1 MAWTPSHQLNF
12 DKVKEEICKPS
23 TLAYYDT
30 RLKSTIQ
37 VDASGHGLGAVLLQD
52 NRPIHFASRSLSDAE
67 KRYANIERELLA
79 VVFGC
84 ERFYH
89 YIYGTSF
96 TVESDHKPLSMII
109 LKHISSAPLRL
120 QRMLLKLQNVNVSI
134 TYRPGRDMIFA
145 DAFSRLLPINAPDT
159 NTGSIRRYI
168 HYTNVTPKTEH
179 IIRIACETDNIDK
192 DLRQLIAEGWPKDRR
207 HLKTELRAYWPFR
220 DELTI
225 HNDLVHK
232 GLATLIPEI
241 AIPIILRKLHAAHVG
256 ECKMTLLARDKVF
269 WPTIRQDLISYS
281 NDCESCQIHERSNWK
296 LPPNNR
302 EIPVSPWQYLA
313 ADLFQCNSTMYLL
326 IVD

>member
-1 MAWTPSHQLNF
+1 
-12 DKVKEEICKPS
+12 
-23 TLAYYDT
+23 
-30 RLKSTIQ
+30 
-37 VDASGHGLGAVLLQD
+37 
-52 NRPIHFASRSLSDAE
+52 
-67 KRYANIERELLA
+67 
-79 VVFGC
+79 
-84 ERFYH
+84 
-89 YIYGTSF
+89 
-96 TVESDHKPLSMII
+96 MII

-120 QRMLLKLQNVNVSI
+120 QRMLLKLQNFNVSI

-326 IVD
+326 IVDYFTKFPVLFKLHSTTSEVIIRHMKSIFSLLGTPTRLYTDNGPQFSAPVFSQFVHKWDITHTTSSPHYPSSNGFIERHVLTIKNIIKRQTPMR